1 MNGKSA
7 LWLARPV
14 FGGGVGWGGGGG
26 HGLTATMIAEWDS
39 EYDTLVF
46 PVTMLGKSL
55 TITSKKVTV

>member
-1 MNGKSA
+1 MAGEASI
-7 LWLARPV
+7 R
-14 FGGGVGWGGGGG
+14 GWGGGGG